1 MKTINISLPSVD
13 AVRNFNNKIFG
24 LPGDFDLGSGRY
36 IVDARS
42 IMGIFSLDLSK
53 PVSLT
58 INSDNE
64 EEVVEAIREFIVTK

>member
-1 MKTINISLPSVD
+1 MKNVLVKLSSVEMVKD
-13 AVRNFNNKIFG
+13 FNSKLFPLEG
-24 LPGDFDLGSGRY
+24 EFDLVTGRY

-64 EEVVEAIREFIVTK
+64 EEVAEVIREFIVTE

>member
-1 MKTINISLPSVD
+1 MKTITISLPSVE
-13 AVRNFNNKIFG
+13 AVKNFNNKIFG

-53 PVSLT
+53 PISLT

-64 EEVVEAIREFIVTK
+64 EEVVEAIREFIAIE

>member
-1 MKTINISLPSVD
+1 MKNVLVKLSSVE
-13 AVRNFNNKIFG
+13 AVKNFNNKIFNQ
-24 LPGDFDLGSGRY
+24 PGNFDLGSGRY

-64 EEVVEAIREFIVTK
+64 EEVVEAIKEFIVTE